1 VHELTGAE
9 CDPDVRGTAA
19 DGLEEHEI
27 PRLHLISFDLSSF
40 VVLLSRLA
48 REDGPVLRE
57 DPLHEPAAIE
67 SA

>member
-1 VHELTGAE
+1 MHELTSPE

-27 PRLHLISFDLSSF
+27 PGLHFISLDLSSF
-40 VVLLSRLA
+40 VVLLSRLPG
-48 REDGPVLRE
+48 EDGPVARE

-67 SA
+67 PA